1 MSSLGTNSLGTNSL
15 GTNSLGTN
23 SLGQFKQELI
33 KDYNEVNHRI
43 FGIGVVRQKVDIQG
57 DKILIIALHK
67 RVPSLAYLNRL
78 NSNVSELA
86 DHYLIKGFKNEF
98 KQLLVKKYG
107 FEVVSLFK
115 DYDAEAELSATVVVL
130 ERDVRDYL

>member
-1 MSSLGTNSLGTNSL
+1 MSALSSDFSSTGTTHADTSGI
-15 GTNSLGTN
+15 G
-23 SLGQFKQELI
+23 SLGQLKQELI

-57 DKILIIALHK
+57 DRILVIALHK
-67 RVPSLAYLNRL
+67 RVPALGYLNGL

-86 DHYLIKGFKNEF
+86 DHYLIKGFKHEF
-98 KQLLVKKYG
+98 KQLLVAKYG
-107 FEVVSLFK
+107 FEVLSIFK

-130 ERDVRDYL
+130 KKDVRDYL

>member
-1 MSSLGTNSLGTNSL
+1 MSALDTHSSGTH
-15 GTNSLGTN
+15 

-43 FGIGVVRQKVDIQG
+43 FGIGVVRLKVDLQG
-57 DKILIIALHK
+57 DKILIVALHK
-67 RVPSLAYLNRL
+67 RVPSLVYLNTL

-98 KQLLVKKYG
+98 KQLLVEKYG
-107 FEVVSLFK
+107 FEIVSIFK
-115 DYDAEAELSATVVVL
+115 DYDAQAELSVTVVL
-130 ERDVRDYL
+130 LQRDVRDYL

>member
-1 MSSLGTNSLGTNSL
+1 MSALDSHSPGTY
-15 GTNSLGTN
+15 

-43 FGIGVVRQKVDIQG
+43 FGIGVVRQKVDVQG
-57 DKILIIALHK
+57 DKILIVALHK
-67 RVPSLAYLNRL
+67 RVPSLAYLNTL

-98 KQLLVKKYG
+98 KQLLVEKYG
-107 FEVVSLFK
+107 FEIVSIFK
-115 DYDAEAELSATVVVL
+115 DYDAQAELSATVVL
-130 ERDVRDYL
+130 LQRDVRDYL

>member
-1 MSSLGTNSLGTNSL
+1 MGISSLGE
-15 GTNSLGTN
+15 
-23 SLGQFKQELI
+23 FKQELI

-57 DKILIIALHK
+57 DRILIIALHK
-67 RVPSLAYLNRL
+67 RVPSLAYLSAL

-98 KQLLVKKYG
+98 KRLLEEKYG
-107 FEVVSLFK
+107 FEVLSLFK
-115 DYDAEAELSATVVVL
+115 DYDADAELSATVVVT
-130 ERDVRDYL
+130 RKDVRDYLCR

>member
-1 MSSLGTNSLGTNSL
+1 M
-15 GTNSLGTN
+15 GTN

-43 FGIGVVRQKVDIQG
+43 FGIGVVRQKIDVQG
-57 DKILIIALHK
+57 DRILVIALHK
-67 RVPSLAYLNRL
+67 RVPSLAYLSEL

-98 KQLLVKKYG
+98 KQLLVEKYG
-107 FEVVSLFK
+107 FEVLSIFK
-115 DYDAEAELSATVVVL
+115 DYDTETELSATVVITKK
-130 ERDVRDYL
+130 DVRDYL